1 MHDTVLLKAK
11 AQPVGENR
19 KRYKWN
25 PIKLLRNIGLG
36 ILLLLISV
44 PYAIILLWIADWWVN
59 RPMIF

>member
-25 PIKLLRNIGLG
+25 PIKLVRNVVYG
-36 ILLLLISV
+36 ILLLMVSCEF
-44 PYAIILLWIADWWVN
+44 AIMLLWITDWWVH
-59 RPMIF
+59 RPVIF